1 MTLSII
7 KAVDQRTGEYRRES
21 WEITFNQAIDQ
32 IPDETIMKTAQSVSW
47 LWMPSIKRISSNRVI
62 YSGYID

>member
-7 KAVDQRTGEYRRES
+7 KAVDQRTGEYQRES

-32 IPDETIMKTAQSVSW
+32 IPDEMIMKTAQSVSW
-47 LWMPSIKRISSNRVI
+47 LWMPSIKRISPNSVI